1 MDFKIGERNRRTLG
15 LGSWN
20 LRLVCSAGLFFFV
33 FAGVIMFPLV
43 LSVRWMWEVG
53 NILLVSFGP
62 CLLLTFLFY
71 LTGIAAKSAV
81 GIWKQ

>member
-1 MDFKIGERNRRTLG
+1 MGTEPQNPGTGIVEFAVG
-15 LGSWN
+15 LQCW
-20 LRLVCSAGLFFFV
+20 VIFFGFV

-62 CLLLTFLFY
+62 CLLLTFLSY

-81 GIWKQ
+81 GIWKH